1 MRATEQKEFCWQWN
15 KIGGMTIAIVLL
27 FFAAI
32 AQPAG
37 LDAMNDHNTDSRE
50 MQKLASRVY
59 ESAVKMY
66 AEGKYWDATQEFIV
80 LIDYYPEF
88 TQIDGVYYYVAEAL
102 SQLEMNK
109 PAKQAYKW
117 LILKYPQ
124 SKYAPKAL
132 LGLEKIAFREND
144 HNNVLQYYY
153 AILKKY
159 SEDEALT
166 PARYYAGQSLF
177 HLKKWDQS
185 IIIFKRIDEKS
196 EYYDYS
202 LYTIALSM
210 VKKKESGKRLSI

>member
-1 MRATEQKEFCWQWN
+1 MKDTEPKEFRRQP
-15 KIGGMTIAIVLL
+15 KITGVIAIVLL
-27 FFAAI
+27 IFSAVAL
-32 AQPAG
+32 PAG
-37 LDAMNDHNTDSRE
+37 VYAINGSNETDPRE

-59 ESAVKMY
+59 ESALKMFN
-66 AEGKYWDATQEFIV
+66 EGKYWDATQELIV

-88 TQIDGVYYYVAEAL
+88 NRIDGVYYHVAECL

-109 PAKQAYKW
+109 PAQQAFKW
-117 LILKYPQ
+117 LIVKYPQ
-124 SKYAPKAL
+124 SSFAPKAL

-153 AILKKY
+153 SILKKY
-159 SEDEALT
+159 SEDGALT

-177 HLKKWDQS
+177 HMKKWDQAVV
-185 IIIFKRIDEKS
+185 ILKRIDEKS

-210 VKKKESGKRLSI
+210 VKKKEFGRRLII